1 LPFKDNSFDA
11 VISIAVLEH
20 VKDPWQCAREILRV
34 LKPGGDLMC
43 CVPLLQPVHVYP
55 HHYYNMTKEGLANL
69 FGDQINVLKHEVP
82 DSTLPIWSLQWIL
95 SSWSQGLTDKTR
107 DDFLNLRVADL
118 LQRPEVYLQEP
129 FVRELDQEKNMEL
142 ASATVIHATKI

>member
-1 LPFKDNSFDA
+1 M
-11 VISIAVLEH
+11 
-20 VKDPWQCAREILRV
+20 